1 MLEQHFV
8 LDERSG
14 VEHTSEPGEVR
25 LLGES

>member
-14 VEHTSEPGEVR
+14 VEHRSESGEVR